1 MEDSLTG
8 EKTIALSIAQEI
20 LTTSVQIPSIPA
32 NVRDIFDMTRKP
44 EADIDIPSFARLIE
58 SDPGLFTRILQ
69 LANSP
74 FYSELERIKSLR
86 AAITRIGL
94 NETVNSVCLNLFQGM
109 LPRFPDFEGFS
120 YNDFWTHSWVC
131 AVANRR
137 LGHPMLGMDVL
148 PGDLYMAGMLH
159 GVGKLLLAIHFPE
172 DFSKC
177 VKIAQK
183 FKCSLHQAEKD
194 VFGTIDGLV
203 AARVFSSWHLPSNI
217 CEGVGYHQI
226 PEMAQP
232 EHMIMAGLT
241 QFAYGIAG
249 MSGVG
254 ASGDGSKMELSA
266 TFLGQKPSLKIAK
279 QKIQAVLLK
288 EIFDSLDGKVES
300 MTPPSRKTIP
310 QKFSPPVKRSRQR
323 AKSQVPAP
331 KKAKQGV
338 VGWVKSLWK
347 G

>member
-20 LTTSVQIPSIPA
+20 LTTSVQIPSLPA
-32 NVRDIFDMTRKP
+32 NVREIFEITRKP
-44 EADIDIPSFARLIE
+44 EAQIDIPSFARLIE

-74 FYSELERIKSLR
+74 YYSELERIKSLR

-94 NETVNSVCLNLFQGM
+94 NETVNAVCLNLFQGM
-109 LPRFPDFEGFS
+109 LPKFPDFEGFS

-131 AVANRR
+131 AVASRR

-159 GVGKLLLAIHFPE
+159 GVGKLVLAIHFPE
-172 DFSKC
+172 EFSKC
-177 VKIAQK
+177 VKIARK
-183 FKCSLHQAEKD
+183 FECPLHQAERD

-203 AARVFSSWHLPSNI
+203 AARVLSSWHLPTNI

-232 EHMIMAGLT
+232 EHRIIAGLT
-241 QFAYGIAG
+241 QFAYSIAG
-249 MSGVG
+249 LSGVG
-254 ASGDGSKMELSA
+254 ACGDGSKMDLSA
-266 TFLGQKPSLKIAK
+266 TFLGQKSNLKIAK
-279 QKIQAVLLK
+279 QRTQEVLLQ
-288 EIFDSLDGKVES
+288 EIFDSLEGKVES
-300 MTPPSRKTIP
+300 LTSPPQKTVHQKRSAPVKSRK
-310 QKFSPPVKRSRQR
+310 QHVKTQ
-323 AKSQVPAP
+323 ALAP
-331 KKAKQGV
+331 KKGKQGV
-338 VGWVKSLWK
+338 VGWLKSLWTR
-347 G
+347 